1 MRYASDKS
9 VMNRCARYCASL
21 CVYIYIGGVVYNS
34 AGILHA
40 RSCDPITTPL
50 SVYFGSFRE
59 FVWSFFFSTFFFKKP
74 LRSEK
79 MLSCQFFFFF
89 ANKEARTRHKS
100 INSSIPFKKIASIDI
115 KIQSALFDMI
125 KQRIGLSTRI
135 SNNSDIR
142 MDFHRSDEVVNL
154 LTEPFA
160 IQFLLHGDKV

>member
-1 MRYASDKS
+1 
-9 VMNRCARYCASL
+9 
-21 CVYIYIGGVVYNS
+21 
-34 AGILHA
+34 
-40 RSCDPITTPL
+40 
-50 SVYFGSFRE
+50 
-59 FVWSFFFSTFFFKKP
+59 
-74 LRSEK
+74 
-79 MLSCQFFFFF
+79 MLSCQFFFF
-89 ANKEARTRHKS
+89 ANKEARTRHKN